1 MFTVQPLWLSRTELL
16 LRTYNSHQINPKW
29 GRNSHTWHKQK
40 RWSSGWGC
48 TDLRASCR
56 MGTAPYRD
64 LLVDKHTE
72 LCLRSL
78 FLPPK
83 KSLPLALWLSSAHSV
98 SSWKCVLFNSMCF
111 HWWLFSY
118 LVPAFRSLL
127 LAFIIF
133 PLPFFFT
140 YLLSRPPHPPSL
152 PFTPLAFTAFSFGGK
167 PKQPDAWGI
176 WANGRSWGVRR
187 GRRQEKNMMVKLHM
201 QWRQKWILT
210 FFPPAQG
217 RLWVAATGKFSGE
230 PR

>member
-140 YLLSRPPHPPSL
+140 YLLSRPPHPP
-152 PFTPLAFTAFSFGGK
+152 PPTPLHFPSPLWLLQRLVLEENQSNQMLGESGRMGGAEEWGEDAGKKRIRWWNYTCSEDRSGYSHSF
-167 PKQPDAWGI
+167 
-176 WANGRSWGVRR
+176 
-187 GRRQEKNMMVKLHM
+187 L
-201 QWRQKWILT
+201 
-210 FFPPAQG
+210 
-217 RLWVAATGKFSGE
+217 RLRVDCG
-230 PR
+230 